1 MKNTRR
7 LMMLVFTVLMAV
19 GSTALAADPAAGQ
32 DELAA
37 QVRKALVM
45 QPYYGVFDSLG
56 YRIEGS
62 TVTLVG
68 HAVRPTLK
76 SSAEKVVSRLPGVQN
91 VVNEIKVLPVSPYDD
106 RLRLSIYWA
115 IYGSEAFTRH
125 ANRAQPPIHIIVEN
139 GKVKLVGFVA
149 NPMERTLAQIRAS
162 QTPGVFAV
170 VNDLKID
177 S

>member
-1 MKNTRR
+1 MRNSRR
-7 LMMLVFTVLMAV
+7 LLVSVFTVFMAV
-19 GSTALAADPAAGQ
+19 GSAVVAADPAAGQ
-32 DELAA
+32 GDLAA

-76 SSAEKVVSRLPGVQN
+76 SSAERVVGRLPGVTN
-91 VVNEIKVLPVSPYDD
+91 VVNEIQVLPVSPYDD
-106 RLRLSIYWA
+106 RLRLSLYWA

-149 NPMERTLAQIRAS
+149 NSMERTLAQIRAS
-162 QTPGVFAV
+162 QTPGVFSV
-170 VNDLKID
+170 VNDLRVD